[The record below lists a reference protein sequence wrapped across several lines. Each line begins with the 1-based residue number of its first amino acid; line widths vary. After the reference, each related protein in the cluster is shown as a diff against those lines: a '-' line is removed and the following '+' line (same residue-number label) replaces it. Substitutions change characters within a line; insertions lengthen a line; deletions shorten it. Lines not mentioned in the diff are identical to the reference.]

1 MNSARLVSPFQLLWF
16 CASETMSVETLS
28 VIQSDLKSR
37 KDTLLDSSERV
48 ILNSAIAE
56 LDGLIVSRLA
66 QRLASGPDARA

>member
-1 MNSARLVSPFQLLWF
+1 
-16 CASETMSVETLS
+16 MSVETLS